1 MKTQSQ
7 VLFYFLIILG
17 ISGCSDHNKIARDL
31 DTYSDRLQSYT
42 GITLADKE
50 FSYHLNAP
58 AKSDLKQEVAAI
70 SINLRDFHALND
82 CPLNQLIA
90 ERNTALGK
98 MQLPSTRFA
107 YESELII
114 ELIRCTQNL
123 QDNAE
128 KSELVARLNSWTHDK
143 QQQFPI
149 VWANL
154 ITQSNEVYTY
164 FTRAT
169 GFISGNASD
178 NFQATKQALRF
189 LLKSQ
194 TEHPVDL
201 TELELHLQQLANSPL
216 LARKWRTQL
225 LLTQKLNHISPL
237 LKEYLTTNHCQT
249 LQDKQSI
256 EIMQNIFRKLFA
268 ESIQPLAGELNKYH
282 YQLTPLIEQLILS
295 PYFTESFGVY
305 LNRHNEVNYKAYKE
319 SMKTHIKLW
328 QDIFTRCR

>member
-1 MKTQSQ
+1 M
-7 VLFYFLIILG
+7 LIVFV
-17 ISGCSDHNKIARDL
+17 SGCSEHNKIASDL

-58 AKSDLKQEVAAI
+58 AKSDLKQDVAEI
-70 SINLRDFHALND
+70 SINLRDFYALND
-82 CPLNQLIA
+82 CTLNQLIA

-107 YESELII
+107 YESELIV
-114 ELIRCTQNL
+114 ELTKCAQNL
-123 QDNAE
+123 KNDTDKLALVE
-128 KSELVARLNSWTHDK
+128 KLKLWTIEK
-143 QQQFPI
+143 QRQLPYA
-149 VWANL
+149 WANL
-154 ITQSNEVYTY
+154 ITQSNEVYIHITAG
-164 FTRAT
+164 F

-189 LLKSQ
+189 LLNSQ
-194 TEHPVDL
+194 TEHPVNL

-225 LLTQKLNHISPL
+225 LLSQKLNHISPL
-237 LKEYLTTNHCQT
+237 LKEYLTTNQCQT

-256 EIMQNIFRKLFA
+256 EIMQNIFRKLFTEA
-268 ESIQPLAGELNKYH
+268 IQPLASELNKYH
-282 YQLTPLIEQLILS
+282 YQLAPIIEPLILS
-295 PYFTESFGVY
+295 PHFTESFGAY
-305 LNRHNEVNYKAYKE
+305 LTRHNEVNYQAYKE

-328 QDIFTRCR
+328 QDIFTRCK